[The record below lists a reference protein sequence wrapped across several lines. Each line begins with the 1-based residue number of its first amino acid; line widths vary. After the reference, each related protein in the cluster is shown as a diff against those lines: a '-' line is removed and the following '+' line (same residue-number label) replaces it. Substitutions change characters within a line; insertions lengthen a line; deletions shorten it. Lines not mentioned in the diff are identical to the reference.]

1 MRSVVANEKDALN
14 ILFEAAQHESHTHSL
29 EPVHENDVNSSHAS
43 YSENTNASV
52 STSTVWNGSPNDTAQ
67 QGDGNTE
74 KSQKEVLRVWNAYRF
89 VAMGWLSAEEALNLV
104 DAFFKNMS
112 PLSPVLDD
120 FYADHTNH
128 YQLVTREPFL
138 CCMIL
143 AISSRYHALPSPG
156 GISRGYMLHQRLWD
170 HCQHLLLR
178 LIMGQEK
185 NSKARIRTLG
195 SIEALLL
202 LVEWHPRSLHVPPVG
217 DGWDSDVLL
226 TVRNDR
232 DESSVNVDGPSRSR
246 WKEDVIKPA
255 KRSDQMSWMVLG
267 CASSLMMEVAL
278 PSGDEDTAIP
288 GAEGY
293 GKRLQT
299 RRLPIIRLVCLFQ
312 EQLSS
317 RLGNRSMMP
326 EGLSHIISP
335 MKSASR
341 TGDHSDDDWDVL
353 MSAWEEL
360 TKLERS
366 ISHTMF
372 PSWFQNT
379 IAETLLVE
387 YSSIKIH
394 ANSLGLQA
402 IVERAIASGGDGV
415 PYEHID
421 MNLADYACIQA
432 VLDASLEILK
442 VAIRLA
448 ESESLKFA
456 PARLFLRIT
465 TASVFLLK
473 ALGLGASMS
482 RLQDSL
488 SLLSRVISALKTCK
502 PDDVH
507 LGARYATLLEAHTT
521 RLQERFI
528 PAVRP
533 SFIDHAPSAV
543 TATGDGIANAVADW
557 QVELSTTIQNLDA
570 TVLAGADDSW
580 LSLPIELSL
589 QPFVLGDSSNP
600 EWLHPNSLDFIWS
613 TNL

>member
-1 MRSVVANEKDALN
+1 
-14 ILFEAAQHESHTHSL
+14 
-29 EPVHENDVNSSHAS
+29 
-43 YSENTNASV
+43 
-52 STSTVWNGSPNDTAQ
+52 
-67 QGDGNTE
+67 
-74 KSQKEVLRVWNAYRF
+74 
-89 VAMGWLSAEEALNLV
+89 
-104 DAFFKNMS
+104 MS
-112 PLSPVLDD
+112 PLSPVLDG

-278 PSGDEDTAIP
+278 PSGDEDTTIP
-288 GAEGY
+288 DAEGY
-293 GKRLQT
+293 GKRLQN
-299 RRLPIIRLVCLFQ
+299 RRLPLIRLVCLFQ

-341 TGDHSDDDWDVL
+341 TGTHPHDDWEVL

-372 PSWFQNT
+372 PSCVVT
-379 IAETLLVE
+379 RHLLRSGR
-387 YSSIKIH
+387 Y
-394 ANSLGLQA
+394 LGM
-402 IVERAIASGGDGV
+402 
-415 PYEHID
+415 ID
-421 MNLADYACIQA
+421 HF
-432 VLDASLEILK
+432 
-442 VAIRLA
+442 R
-448 ESESLKFA
+448 
-456 PARLFLRIT
+456 P
-465 TASVFLLK
+465 
-473 ALGLGASMS
+473 
-482 RLQDSL
+482 
-488 SLLSRVISALKTCK
+488 LLSAWEGRFLDPASK
-502 PDDVH
+502 PEFQ
-507 LGARYATLLEAHTT
+507 T
-521 RLQERFI
+521 F
-528 PAVRP
+528 
-533 SFIDHAPSAV
+533 S
-543 TATGDGIANAVADW
+543 
-557 QVELSTTIQNLDA
+557 
-570 TVLAGADDSW
+570 
-580 LSLPIELSL
+580 
-589 QPFVLGDSSNP
+589 
-600 EWLHPNSLDFIWS
+600 
-613 TNL
+613 